1 MKIPY
6 DFISDAL
13 ASKEVTVK
21 HMFGCYGIYING
33 KIYFFM
39 RKQPKKP
46 ELNGIWIAV
55 SQPEH
60 HASLLKEFPGIHNDK
75 KLVSE
80 KKSKN
85 IWILVSESNERFE
98 EFAIK
103 ACDMILRNDV
113 RIGKITKGS
122 TSKTAKR

>member
-6 DFISDAL
+6 SFIEDELSGKDI
-13 ASKEVTVK
+13 TVK

-39 RKQPKKP
+39 RKQAKKP

-55 SQPEH
+55 SDPEH
-60 HASLLKEFPGIHNDK
+60 HLSLLKEFPGIHNDK

-85 IWILVSESNERFE
+85 IWLLISESNEQFE

-103 ACDMILRNDV
+103 ACKMILKNDK
-113 RIGKITKGS
+113 RIGKITKAS
-122 TSKTAKR
+122 VKK